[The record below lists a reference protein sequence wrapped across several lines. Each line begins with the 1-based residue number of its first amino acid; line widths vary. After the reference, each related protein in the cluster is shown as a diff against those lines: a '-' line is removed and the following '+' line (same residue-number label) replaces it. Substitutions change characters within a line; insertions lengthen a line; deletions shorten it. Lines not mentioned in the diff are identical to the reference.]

1 MPKRA
6 SFIMFLG
13 LVTIIVFATGISA
26 GAAPQGDAQAT
37 QAEVGSAQDRLDS
50 IRLEASSSY
59 EEYNNALFQL
69 NELDDEIATT
79 TEDLAAAEARLA
91 ETQKSLEDTASQVYR
106 SGNVAFLDV
115 LVGADDFSDFASR
128 LDLWMR
134 LLGQERAEF
143 DTVLQAK
150 NELAAEQASL
160 EDQRDQRAAAVA
172 DAADQKDQAE
182 NAETEAQAYLDSL
195 NAELQA
201 AIEAEAQKQAE
212 AARAAAERAVEAA
225 PEVETPMVQV
235 ARVEPAALQAAPQAE
250 SGADQ
255 QAADQRVAERSD
267 VRAAAEQAAE
277 EAERQAE
284 LAQQEAAAQERASDR
299 AAAQQLAEERRA
311 AAEEARAAA
320 EQAAI
325 EEAAAQQAAQQAAAE
340 QVAAEQAAAEQAAA
354 DQAAA
359 EQAAAEEAA
368 AQQETAQQPTAG
380 SGGAPQAAPAASG
393 GSAGGVVAEAETW
406 LGVPYVYGGTSR
418 SGVDCSGLTMMV
430 YAQFGVSLPRT
441 AAAQFG
447 AGTPVSTPAP
457 GDLVF
462 FGGGGSISSIGIVT
476 GPDTA
481 IKATVPGDVVRY
493 VSISEVGSATGGV
506 AGYRR
511 VL

>member
-13 LVTIIVFATGISA
+13 LVTIIIFATGISA
-26 GAAPQGDAQAT
+26 GATPQGDAQAT
-37 QAEVGSAQDRLDS
+37 QVEMGSAQDRLDS

-69 NELDDEIATT
+69 NELDDEIAATSQ
-79 TEDLAAAEARLA
+79 DLDSAEVRLA
-91 ETQKSLEDTASQVYR
+91 EAQKSLEDRASQVYR
-106 SGNVAFLDV
+106 SGNLAFLDV

-134 LLGQERAEF
+134 LLSQERAEF

-150 NELAAEQASL
+150 NELASKQASL

-172 DAADQKDQAE
+172 DAADQKEQAE

-212 AARAAAERAVEAA
+212 AARAAAEEAAEAA
-225 PEVETPMVQV
+225 PKVEPPLVQV
-235 ARVEPAALQAAPQAE
+235 AQVQPAAPEAASQAEPAAE
-250 SGADQ
+250 Q
-255 QAADQRVAERSD
+255 QAADQRAAERAD
-267 VRAAAEQAAE
+267 ARAAAEQAAA

-284 LAQQEAAAQERASDR
+284 LAQQEAASQEKADQR
-299 AAAQQLAEERRA
+299 AAAEQLAEESRA

-325 EEAAAQQAAQQAAAE
+325 EEAAAQQAAQQAAAQ
-340 QVAAEQAAAEQAAA
+340 QVAEQQAAA

-359 EQAAAEEAA
+359 DQAAAEEAA
-368 AQQETAQQPTAG
+368 AQQEAAQQPAAD
-380 SGGAPQAAPAASG
+380 SGGAPQTAPVANGGGGSASG
-393 GSAGGVVAEAETW
+393 GGVIAEAETW

-441 AAAQFG
+441 AASQFG
-447 AGTPVSTPAP
+447 VGTPVSSPAP

-462 FGGGGSISSIGIVT
+462 FGGGGSISSVGIVT

-493 VSISEVGSATGGV
+493 VSISEVGNATGGI

>member
-37 QAEVGSAQDRLDS
+37 QAEVGSAQDRLES
-50 IRLEASSSY
+50 IRQEASSSY

-69 NELDDEIATT
+69 NELDDEIAATS
-79 TEDLAAAEARLA
+79 EDLDGAEVRLA
-91 ETQKSLEDTASQVYR
+91 EAQDSLEDRASQVYR

-134 LLGQERAEF
+134 LLGQERSEF

-150 NELAAEQASL
+150 NELAAKRASL

-172 DAADQKDQAE
+172 DAAGQKEQAE

-212 AARAAAERAVEAA
+212 AARATAEEADVAV
-225 PEVETPMVQV
+225 PEVETQMVQV
-235 ARVEPAALQAAPQAE
+235 ARVQPAAPEAAPQTE
-250 SGADQ
+250 FDVDQ
-255 QAADQRVAERSD
+255 QAADQRAAERAD
-267 VRAAAEQAAE
+267 ARAAAEQAAA

-284 LAQQEAAAQERASDR
+284 LAQQEAASQEKVDER
-299 AAAQQLAEERRA
+299 AAAQQIAEERRA

-340 QVAAEQAAAEQAAA
+340 QVAAEQAAAE
-354 DQAAA
+354 
-359 EQAAAEEAA
+359 EAA
-368 AQQETAQQPTAG
+368 AQQEAAQQPTAG
-380 SGGAPQAAPAASG
+380 SGGAPQTAPATSSGGGGGSASG
-393 GSAGGVVAEAETW
+393 GGVIAEAESW

-441 AAAQFG
+441 AASQFG
-447 AGTPVSTPAP
+447 VGTPVSSPAP

-462 FGGGGSISSIGIVT
+462 FGGGGSISSVGIVT

-493 VSISEVGSATGGV
+493 VSISEVGNATGGV

>member
-37 QAEVGSAQDRLDS
+37 QAEVGSAQDRLES
-50 IRLEASSSY
+50 IRQEASSSY

-69 NELDDEIATT
+69 NELDDEIAATS
-79 TEDLAAAEARLA
+79 EDLDGAEVRLA
-91 ETQKSLEDTASQVYR
+91 EAQDSLEDRASQVYR

-134 LLGQERAEF
+134 LLGQERSEF

-150 NELAAEQASL
+150 NELAAKRASL

-172 DAADQKDQAE
+172 DAADQKEQAE

-212 AARAAAERAVEAA
+212 AARATAEEAVAAV
-225 PEVETPMVQV
+225 PEVETQMVPV
-235 ARVEPAALQAAPQAE
+235 ARVQPAAPEAATQTE

-255 QAADQRVAERSD
+255 QAADQRAAERAD
-267 VRAAAEQAAE
+267 ARAAAEQAAA

-284 LAQQEAAAQERASDR
+284 LAQQEAVSQEKADQR
-299 AAAQQLAEERRA
+299 AAAEQIAEERRA

-340 QVAAEQAAAEQAAA
+340 QVAAEQAADEQAAA
-354 DQAAA
+354 A
-359 EQAAAEEAA
+359 EAA
-368 AQQETAQQPTAG
+368 AQQEAVQQPAAG
-380 SGGAPQAAPAASG
+380 SGGAPQTAPATSSGGGGGSASG
-393 GSAGGVVAEAETW
+393 GGVIAEAESW

-441 AAAQFG
+441 AASQFG
-447 AGTPVSTPAP
+447 VGTPVSSPAP

-462 FGGGGSISSIGIVT
+462 FGGGGSISSVGIVT

-493 VSISEVGSATGGV
+493 VSISEVGNATGGV